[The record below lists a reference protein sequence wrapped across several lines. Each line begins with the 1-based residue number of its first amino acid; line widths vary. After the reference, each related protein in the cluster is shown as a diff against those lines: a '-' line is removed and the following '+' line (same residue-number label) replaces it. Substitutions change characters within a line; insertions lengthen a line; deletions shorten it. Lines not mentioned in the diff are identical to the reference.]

1 MRQAQPGGEVPIHA
15 VVVVA
20 GDRHRGVGGGC
31 LSIGRGRAG
40 RGGRGGG
47 GAASDGGGGQRVEP
61 SDSASRGGKAGG
73 RNRWD
78 CDGRSLWWRRWG
90 PGRSRSG
97 DERNGSNRAT
107 RREGNGGEVV
117 ILPQKW
123 MGAAGRG
130 VAGSFAFLAVSFP
143 YGRWEGMGCA
153 CLVCFCRGGGGVI
166 KMVEGRWEEGWGS
179 FPFASFSSLSILSFH
194 ETGFFFF
201 EVKHETGSIP
211 VILSQG
217 NCQTPHSV
225 RTTA

>member
-1 MRQAQPGGEVPIHA
+1 
-15 VVVVA
+15 
-20 GDRHRGVGGGC
+20 
-31 LSIGRGRAG
+31 
-40 RGGRGGG
+40 
-47 GAASDGGGGQRVEP
+47 
-61 SDSASRGGKAGG
+61 
-73 RNRWD
+73 
-78 CDGRSLWWRRWG
+78 
-90 PGRSRSG
+90 
-97 DERNGSNRAT
+97 
-107 RREGNGGEVV
+107 VV

-166 KMVEGRWEEGWGS
+166 KMMEGRWEEGWGS

-201 EVKHETGSIP
+201 FEVKHETDSIP